1 MTITTILFDVGGVL
15 IAPLDPEATAQRREA
30 LAASLGFDSAEA
42 MWLHFYDS
50 DAWTAAKTGGMTHE
64 QMWDLLL
71 RPMGYETRAAQAVIV
86 EELHR
91 GEGLD
96 PEMARLVAA
105 LHRSYRLAILSNWD
119 DRLELLL
126 DHHEISPYF
135 EAIFNSHHIGMAKPD
150 EESYRYV
157 LEQLQ
162 VKPEELLF
170 IDDRERNTSVAERLG
185 ITSLVF
191 RDLPALVGELRARGI
206 LTEPFDMGGTGLNA
220 S

>member
-15 IAPLDPEATAQRREA
+15 IAPLQPEDAAARRAA
-30 LAASLGFDSAEA
+30 LAASLGFDSTEA
-42 MWLHFYDS
+42 MWLHFYDGEE
-50 DAWTAAKTGGMTHE
+50 WTAAKTGGLTHE

-71 RPMGYETRAAQAVIV
+71 RPMGYETREAQATLV

-96 PEMARLVAA
+96 PDMARLVAA
-105 LHRSYRLAILSNWD
+105 LHGDYRLAILSNWD

-135 EAIFNSHHIGMAKPD
+135 DAIFNSHNIGMAKPD
-150 EESYRYV
+150 EATYRYV
-157 LEQLQ
+157 LAQLQ
-162 VKPEELLF
+162 ASPDELLF

-185 ITSLVF
+185 IRSLVF
-191 RDLPALVGELRARGI
+191 RDLPALVAELQARGI
-206 LTEPFDMGGTGLNA
+206 LDDSFTLTG